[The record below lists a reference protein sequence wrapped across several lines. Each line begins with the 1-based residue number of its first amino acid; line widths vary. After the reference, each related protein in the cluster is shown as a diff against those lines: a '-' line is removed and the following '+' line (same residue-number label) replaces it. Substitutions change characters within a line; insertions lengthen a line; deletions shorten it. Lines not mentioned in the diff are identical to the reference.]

1 VEISERYRLPVTD
14 GLKSHIVNLKNGN
27 GELTWRALRDE
38 LPGWKWSHAL
48 LADIASGK
56 VFSTSLAVYE
66 VLGIIP
72 PRLIIAGPG
81 SIIVGSGQG
90 LLSPDQAAVY
100 IVMPPEE
107 WERHSIKCEACGKT
121 ATRWNPAQKYCGPD
135 CRRKEHNR
143 RERERRAST
152 RI

>member
-1 VEISERYRLPVTD
+1 MENDTKYRVPVTD
-14 GLKSHIVNLKNGN
+14 ALKGHIVNLRNGN
-27 GELTWRALRDE
+27 GATTWRALRDE

-56 VFSTSLAVYE
+56 VGSTSLAVYE
-66 VLGIIP
+66 ALGIMP

-90 LLSPDQAAVY
+90 LLGENQPVVFIIIPPD
-100 IVMPPEE
+100 E
-107 WERHSIKCEACGKT
+107 WERHSMTCAACGST
-121 ATRWNPAQKYCGPD
+121 TTRWNPAQKYCNAE
-135 CRRKEHNR
+135 CRQRARAERRK
-143 RERERRAST
+143 A